1 MNEIEKE
8 KMEIEAYR
16 LMVRENTATVFA
28 TALCVGLVAIGT
40 GSLHCLWGLL
50 ILLNINSFKDKDK

>member
-1 MNEIEKE
+1 MSDEEKE
-8 KMEIEAYR
+8 ERSIEVYK
-16 LMVRENTATVFA
+16 LMVAENTATVFA

-50 ILLNINSFKDKDK
+50 ILLNITFFKKKDI